1 MTQHGCITLVHH
13 PSSSWSWCSAKFD
26 DQSMITSR
34 RPVIALA
41 LLAIGLAI
49 FLVDNV
55 SQGWTAIGVAGVLCL
70 VLAIAAQALAIRK
83 ARPHH

>member
-1 MTQHGCITLVHH
+1 MTLVHN
-13 PSSSWSWCSAKFD
+13 PSSSWSWCCAESD

-70 VLAIAAQALAIRK
+70 VLAIAGQAIAIRK
-83 ARPHH
+83 AKPHQ